1 MCCDISAQDRVRVI
15 ANFSI
20 ILCITSTILGGIS
33 WLLHD
38 DPTLKQTNHINNA
51 TNISCDIIL
60 QNECNITTADVYDGA
75 QNEMGIRVIL
85 IIFQLVIDLPA
96 SVLLLIGANLRIKQL
111 LVPWMLIMAV
121 KMLGYV
127 IACCIYVQFVL
138 VKMLDENMGF
148 GMKHYS
154 KPTNNTNEQH
164 FSIFS
169 GSAVDNIVQKRFF
182 QNQIFSI
189 KYCDNRYNNIL
200 IVLITYITYLLIH

>member
-1 MCCDISAQDRVRVI
+1 MCCDISAQDRVRAI
-15 ANFSI
+15 AIFSI

-33 WLLHD
+33 WLLQD
-38 DPTLKQTNHINNA
+38 DLSLNGNNNA
-51 TNISCDIIL
+51 TNISISCDIML

-75 QNEMGIRVIL
+75 HNQMGIRVL
-85 IIFQLVIDLPA
+85 LTVFQLVIDLPA

-127 IACCIYVQFVL
+127 IACCVFVQFVL
-138 VKMLDENMGF
+138 VKILDENMGF
-148 GMKHYS
+148 GMRHYP

-169 GSAVDNIVQKRFF
+169 GSAVDNVVQKRFF
-182 QNQIFSI
+182 QDQMCN
-189 KYCDNRYNNIL
+189 
-200 IVLITYITYLLIH
+200 V

>member
-33 WLLHD
+33 WLLQD
-38 DPTLKQTNHINNA
+38 DPSLNQMNNNNNA

-60 QNECNITTADVYDGA
+60 QNECNITTADAHDGA
-75 QNEMGIRVIL
+75 DNEIGIQVML

-96 SVLLLIGANLRIKQL
+96 TVLLLIGASMRLKQL

-127 IACCIYVQFVL
+127 IACCIFVQFVL
-138 VKMLDENMGF
+138 VKILDENMGF
-148 GMKHYS
+148 GMRHYP

-182 QNQIFSI
+182 QNQIFSFR
-189 KYCDNRYNNIL
+189 K
-200 IVLITYITYLLIH
+200 

>member
-33 WLLHD
+33 WLLKD
-38 DPTLKQTNHINNA
+38 DPSLKETNPINNA

-60 QNECNITTADVYDGA
+60 QNECNITTPDVNDGA
-75 QNEMGIRVIL
+75 QNEMGIRVML

-96 SVLLLIGANLRIKQL
+96 SILLLIGANLRIKQL

-127 IACCIYVQFVL
+127 IACCIFVQFVL
-138 VKMLDENMGF
+138 VKVLDENMGF
-148 GMKHYS
+148 GMKHYH

-182 QNQIFSI
+182 QNQIFTI
-189 KYCDNRYNNIL
+189 MHCKNINL
-200 IVLITYITYLLIH
+200 FELY